1 MWNFL
6 INADLNK
13 MIDLMPKWGCLSF
26 ILNLHLGICKFR
38 HVQERVRAIAKVSQ
52 RWWDQGREEW
62 LWTQS
67 SPGLLTHVMHRRA
80 SIASSMQS
88 EPQAEKNGR
97 AGPALYAYCL
107 GGGLVAKLCPTLV
120 TPWTVAHQA
129 ALSTGFPRQ
138 EYWSELLF
146 PSPGCLPDTGIEM
159 GLLHCSGLFIGWDT
173 MEVLLPVVI
182 QSLHCILLF
191 ATP

>member
-1 MWNFL
+1 
-6 INADLNK
+6 
-13 MIDLMPKWGCLSF
+13 
-26 ILNLHLGICKFR
+26 
-38 HVQERVRAIAKVSQ
+38 
-52 RWWDQGREEW
+52 
-62 LWTQS
+62 
-67 SPGLLTHVMHRRA
+67 
-80 SIASSMQS
+80 MQS

-159 GLLHCSGLFIGWDT
+159 GLLHCSGLFIG
-173 MEVLLPVVI
+173 
-182 QSLHCILLF
+182 
-191 ATP
+191 